1 MTRVSKLR
9 VGMIGYS
16 FMGAAHSQAWRTV
29 GHFFDIPVAVELA
42 VLCGREEAALTR
54 AATRMGW
61 ADTSADW
68 RAVVGREDVDIID
81 ICTPNSSH
89 AEISIAALEA
99 GKHVLCEKPLATTLV
114 QAEAMADAASAAR
127 RQGTRSMVGFN
138 YRRVPAIALL
148 CKIIGEGRLGRLRH
162 VRAVYLQDWA
172 SDPEVPLS
180 WRMEASQAGSGALGD
195 LGSHLIDL
203 VAYLT
208 GSRLQSVSASTSTF
222 ITQRRVAGSDALG
235 DVTVDDAAVFL
246 GHLSDGVTATFETSR
261 VALGRKNS
269 LRLEING
276 SLASAAFDLERL
288 NELQLYE
295 GNGSQ
300 ERGFTTILVTEPDH
314 PYLSAWWPPGHG
326 LGYEHTFTHQA
337 YEFLSAIVQ
346 ERDPE
351 PSFADG
357 RYVQDALDAVARS
370 AESSAGWVDLP
381 AELIAARSEVS

>member
-1 MTRVSKLR
+1 
-9 VGMIGYS
+9 MIGYS
-16 FMGAAHSQAWRTV
+16 FMGAVHSQAWRTV
-29 GHFFDIPVAVELA
+29 EHVFDIPVAVELA
-42 VLCGREEAALTR
+42 VVCGRDKEALTS
-54 AATRMGW
+54 AASRMGW
-61 ADTSADW
+61 AETAADW
-68 RAVVGREDVDIID
+68 RAVVARQDIDIVD
-81 ICTPNSSH
+81 ICTSNSSH
-89 AEISIAALEA
+89 AEIAIAALEA
-99 GKHVLCEKPLATTLV
+99 GKHVLCEKPLANSLT
-114 QAEAMADAASAAR
+114 QAQAMADAASAAR
-127 RQGTRSMVGFN
+127 LQGIRSMVGFN

-148 CKIIGEGRLGRLRH
+148 RRTIGEGRLGRLRH

-172 SDPEVPLS
+172 SGAEVPLS
-180 WRMEASQAGSGALGD
+180 WRMDASQAGSGALGD

-208 GSRLQSVSASTSTF
+208 GSQLQSVSASTSTF
-222 ITQRRVAGSDALG
+222 IAKRPMARSDALG

-246 GHLSDGVTATFETSR
+246 GRLSDGVIATFETSR

-295 GNGSQ
+295 ENGSR

-314 PYLSAWWPPGHG
+314 PYLSAWWPPGHS
-326 LGYEHTFTHQA
+326 LGYEHTFTHEA
-337 YEFLSAIVQ
+337 YEFLSAIGQ

-357 RYVQDALDAVARS
+357 LYVQKALDAVTRS
-370 AESSAGWVDLP
+370 AEASAGWVDLSGD
-381 AELIAARSEVS
+381 LITARSEIS